1 MKTYDALNSLISHL
15 QEHPILGGCT
25 YPTVYDD
32 ISQTDAIALATQV
45 QDYTIICTPGELSNS
60 NPTDGTRRWT
70 LPINVTIISTTSTQ
84 QSAIIDVLE
93 QTITHLHTWC
103 QTDYPSTTPQLQS
116 VADLD
121 LTSIPQ
127 LQNLRGKTITLTIPI
142 TL

>member
-1 MKTYDALNSLISHL
+1 MKIYDTLISLISHL
-15 QEHPILGGCT
+15 KAHPILTGYV

-45 QDYTIICTPGELSNS
+45 QDYTIICTPGELINS
-60 NPTDGTRRWT
+60 NPQDGTRRWT
-70 LPINVTIISTTSTQ
+70 LPINVTIISSTSTQ
-84 QSAIIDVLE
+84 QAAIIDLVE